1 MVDLAKYETLI
12 SDLSSLE
19 SQVEI
24 LKNKYS
30 DTLHRN
36 KELEASLD
44 EIQQDKSLLLA
55 KISELESELDEIKLK
70 VEEKS
75 KLNLE
80 EREELKSK
88 IKYLVNR
95 VDKHLSAD
103 VSG

>member
-1 MVDLAKYETLI
+1 MDLAKYETLI
-12 SDLSSLE
+12 SDLSALE

-30 DTLHRN
+30 DTLQRN
-36 KELEASLD
+36 KELEVSLND
-44 EIQQDKSLLLA
+44 SQQDKNLLHE
-55 KISELESELDEIKLK
+55 KISELESELEQVKLN

-80 EREELKSK
+80 EREELKNK
-88 IKYLVNR
+88 IKDLVSR

-103 VSG
+103 FSG